1 MCAGESFV
9 VTGVGDDD
17 VCVCR
22 LGGSVDELLTE
33 VVESDAVLG
42 LERFGLVFDADD
54 GLVLVEGNIG
64 VGHTGFGHH
73 QDDGG
78 TLCGAEGTVDAEAF
92 NLVIGVADACG
103 VDESESDASQLD
115 GVFDGI
121 AGGAL
126 DVADDGTFFANKSI
140 EECGFTDIWSSDD
153 GDWNAV
159 LKGITRMEGVGQ
171 MGDACVNPL
180 GKFHELG
187 TVGKFEVFVVG
198 EVELEF

>member
-33 VVESDAVLG
+33 IVESDAVLG
-42 LERFGLVFDADD
+42 LERLGLVFDADD
-54 GLVLVEGNIG
+54 GLVLADRDVG
-64 VGHTGFGHH
+64 VGHTRFGHH

-92 NLVIGVADACG
+92 NLVVGVADACG
-103 VDESESDASQLD
+103 VDESEGDASQLD
-115 GVFDGI
+115 AVFDGI

-126 DVADDGTFFANKSI
+126 DVAYDGTFFTNKGI
-140 EECGFTDIWSSDD
+140 EEC
-153 GDWNAV
+153 
-159 LKGITRMEGVGQ
+159 
-171 MGDACVNPL
+171 
-180 GKFHELG
+180 
-187 TVGKFEVFVVG
+187 
-198 EVELEF
+198 